1 VKWKGGSALSFL
13 FSRVEGDGYV
23 NGTSF
28 EGYNYFLGYGWQS
41 DDDKHNVQV
50 IVTGAPQTH
59 NQRTSSYY
67 NMATAADYE
76 KYGIRYNYNP
86 WILKWSRI

>member
-1 VKWKGGSALSFL
+1 MLLSLL

-23 NGTSF
+23 NGTMF

-59 NQRTSSYY
+59 NQR
-67 NMATAADYE
+67 N
-76 KYGIRYNYNP
+76 
-86 WILKWSRI
+86 